1 MHYFEYATKD
11 TTLYQGRATSSQN
24 TGLDEILE
32 VRKDMN
38 DTGTQINV
46 SRFLI
51 KFDLNYISSSYA
63 SGLIPTTAEYYLN
76 LYDANSEELG
86 SSDVL
91 YAYPVS
97 QSWENGQGKFEDYP
111 QDLEGASWRYRT
123 GATTA
128 DQWVTGS
135 NNSGGTWF
143 NGASTTHTLEAS
155 QSFTN
160 EPSDVRM
167 DVTGIVKNWIT
178 SGSSYPN
185 EGFIVKRSG
194 SFDPSSNTSLDESNT
209 TDLGSFRFFSRDTH
223 TIYQPKLEV
232 VWDSST
238 WSTGSLTPLTGSDLH
253 NIEVYMKGL
262 RPEYQEDEKVRFRV
276 VGRNRFPAKTWSS
289 TTTNV
294 VTPKYLPS
302 GSSFFQIKDAYTQ
315 DIMIPFGS
323 GSVIGCDSTGNFFD
337 VWLKGL
343 QPERNYKINFKIAS
357 GSGVGEV
364 VQILDNDFEFRVVR

>member
-1 MHYFEYATKD
+1 MHYHEFATQD
-11 TTLYQGRATSSQN
+11 TTLYQGPATSSQN

-46 SRFLI
+46 SRVLI
-51 KFDLNYISSSYA
+51 KFDLSYISASYS
-63 SGLIPTTAEYYLN
+63 SGLIPSNAEYYLN
-76 LYDANSEELG
+76 LYDANSQELG

-97 QSWENGQGKFEDYP
+97 QSWENGQGHFEDWP
-111 QDLEGASWRYRT
+111 HDTEGASWRYRT

-143 NGASTTHTLEAS
+143 NGTSATHTLEAS

-160 EPSDVRM
+160 EASDVRM
-167 DVTGIVKNWIT
+167 DVTGIVNNWII
-178 SGSSYPN
+178 SSSSYPN
-185 EGFIVKRSG
+185 EGFMVKRSG
-194 SFDPSSNTSLDESNT
+194 SFDNSNSNLAEGNT
-209 TDLGSFRFFSRDTH
+209 TQLGHFKFFSRETH
-223 TIYQPKLEV
+223 TIYQPTLET
-232 VWDSST
+232 VWNSAT
-238 WSTGSLTPLTGSDLH
+238 WNTGSLLPLTGSDIH
-253 NIEVYMKGL
+253 NLEVYMKGL

-276 VGRNRFPAKTWSS
+276 VGRTRFPVKTWSS

-302 GSSFFQIKDAYTQ
+302 GSSFFQIRDAYTE
-315 DIMIPFGS
+315 DVIIPYGS
-323 GSVIGCDSTGNFFD
+323 GSLIGCDSTGNFFD
-337 VWLKGL
+337 VWLKGF
-343 QPERNYKINFKIAS
+343 QPERNYKINFKITS

-364 VQILDNDFEFRVVR
+364 IQIIDNDFEFRVVR

>member
-1 MHYFEYATKD
+1 MHYNEFATQD
-11 TTLYQGRATSSQN
+11 TTLYQGPATSSQN

-32 VRKDMN
+32 IRKDMN

-46 SRFLI
+46 SRALI
-51 KFDLNYISSSYA
+51 KFDLEYISSSYA
-63 SGLIPTTAEYYLN
+63 SGLIPSNAKYYLN
-76 LYDANSEELG
+76 LYDANSQELG

-97 QSWENGQGKFEDYP
+97 QSWENGQGHFEDWP
-111 QDLEGASWRYRT
+111 QDTEGASWRYRT

-160 EPSDVRM
+160 EASDVRM
-167 DVTGIVKNWIT
+167 DVTGIVNNWII

-185 EGFIVKRSG
+185 QGFILKRSG
-194 SFDPSSNTSLDESNT
+194 SFDPSSNTDLAEANT
-209 TDLGSFRFFSRDTH
+209 TKYGHFRFFSRETH
-223 TIYQPKLEV
+223 TIYQPRLEA
-232 VWDSST
+232 VWNSAT
-238 WSTGSLTPLTGSDLH
+238 WDTGSLTPLTGSDLH
-253 NIEVYMKGL
+253 NLEIYMKGL

-289 TTTNV
+289 TQTNV
-294 VTPKYLPS
+294 VTPQYLPS
-302 GSSFFQIKDAYTQ
+302 GSSFFQIKDAYTE
-315 DIMIPFGS
+315 DVIVPYGS
-323 GSVIGCDSTGNFFD
+323 GSLIGCDSTGNFFD
-337 VWLKGL
+337 VWLKGF
-343 QPERNYKINFKIAS
+343 QPERNYKINFKIES

-364 VQILDNDFEFRVVR
+364 VQIIDGNFEFRVVR

>member
-1 MHYFEYATKD
+1 MHYHEFATQD
-11 TTLYQGRATSSQN
+11 TTLYQGPATSSQN

-46 SRFLI
+46 SRVLI
-51 KFDLNYISSSYA
+51 KFDLSYISASYS
-63 SGLIPTTAEYYLN
+63 SGLIPSNAEYYLN
-76 LYDANSEELG
+76 LYDANSQELG
-86 SSDVL
+86 SSDML

-97 QSWENGQGKFEDYP
+97 QSWENGQGHFEDWP
-111 QDLEGASWRYRT
+111 HDTEGASWRYRT

-143 NGASTTHTLEAS
+143 NGVSTTHTLEAS

-160 EPSDVRM
+160 EASDVRM
-167 DVTGIVKNWIT
+167 DVTGIVNNWIV

-185 EGFIVKRSG
+185 QGFMVKRSG
-194 SFDPSSNTSLDESNT
+194 SADNSDSNLAEGNT
-209 TDLGSFRFFSRDTH
+209 TQLGHFKFFSRETH
-223 TIYQPKLEV
+223 TIYQPTLEA
-232 VWDSST
+232 VWNSAT
-238 WSTGSLTPLTGSDLH
+238 WDTGSLTPLTGSDIH
-253 NIEVYMKGL
+253 NLEVYMKGL
-262 RPEYQEDEKVRFRV
+262 RPEYQEEEKVRFRV
-276 VGRNRFPAKTWSS
+276 VGRTRFPAKTWSS

-302 GSSFFQIKDAYTQ
+302 GSSFFQIKDAYTE
-315 DIMIPFGS
+315 DVIIPYGS
-323 GSVIGCDSTGNFFD
+323 GSLIGCDSTGNFFD
-337 VWLKGL
+337 VWLKGF
-343 QPERNYKINFKIAS
+343 QPERNYKINFKIMS

-364 VQILDNDFEFRVVR
+364 IQVVDNDFEFRVVR

>member
-1 MHYFEYATKD
+1 MHYHEFATQD
-11 TTLYQGRATSSQN
+11 TTLYQGPATSSQN

-46 SRFLI
+46 SRVLI
-51 KFDLNYISSSYA
+51 KFDLSYISASYS
-63 SGLIPTTAEYYLN
+63 SGLIPSNAEYYLN
-76 LYDANSEELG
+76 LYDANSQELG

-97 QSWENGQGKFEDYP
+97 QSWENGQGHFEDWP
-111 QDLEGASWRYRT
+111 HDTEGASWRYRT

-155 QSFTN
+155 QSFNN
-160 EPSDVRM
+160 EASDVRM
-167 DVTGIVKNWIT
+167 DVTGIVNNWIV

-185 EGFIVKRSG
+185 QGFMVKRSG
-194 SFDPSSNTSLDESNT
+194 SVDNSDSNLAEGNT
-209 TDLGSFRFFSRDTH
+209 TQLGHFKFFSRETH
-223 TIYQPKLEV
+223 TIYQPTLEA
-232 VWDSST
+232 VWNSAT
-238 WSTGSLTPLTGSDLH
+238 WDTGSLTPLTGSDIH
-253 NIEVYMKGL
+253 NLEVYMKGL
-262 RPEYQEDEKVRFRV
+262 RPEYQEEEKVRFRV
-276 VGRNRFPAKTWSS
+276 VGRTRFPAKTWSS

-302 GSSFFQIKDAYTQ
+302 GSSFFQIKDAYTE
-315 DIMIPFGS
+315 DVIIPYGS
-323 GSVIGCDSTGNFFD
+323 GSLIGCDSTGNFFD
-337 VWLKGL
+337 VWLKGF
-343 QPERNYKINFKIAS
+343 QPERNYKINFKIMS
-357 GSGVGEV
+357 GSGVGAVIQV
-364 VQILDNDFEFRVVR
+364 VDNDFEFRVVR